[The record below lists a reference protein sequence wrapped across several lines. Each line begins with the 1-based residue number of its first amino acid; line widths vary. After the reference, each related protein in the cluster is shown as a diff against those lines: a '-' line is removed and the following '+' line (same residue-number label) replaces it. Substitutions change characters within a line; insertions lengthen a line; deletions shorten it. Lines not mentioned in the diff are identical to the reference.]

1 MESLQQELPG
11 LVEGAK
17 NSLEELESGLDV
29 IRAAPADMGR
39 VEMIVCRPG
48 VGKRRILEEGELTLD
63 EGLLGDSWKIRGS
76 SSTPDRSAHPEMQL
90 NLMNVRVIE
99 RVAGYRQAWPLAGDQ
114 FLVDFDLSKSNV
126 PPGTRLALGSAVIEV
141 TAQPHLG
148 CQKFQ
153 NRFGKDA
160 VRFVNSEVGK
170 QLNMRGINA
179 KVVTPG
185 VVRTGDIIRKV
196 VSSADT
202 REQ

>member
-1 MESLQQELPG
+1 ESVQQERPG
-11 LVEGAK
+11 MTGGARS
-17 NSLEELESGLDV
+17 SLEELESGLDR
-29 IRAAPADMGR
+29 IRAAPADSGR
-39 VEMIVCRPG
+39 VELIVCRPA
-48 VGKRRILEEGELTLD
+48 VGRRRILGEGELTLAD
-63 EGLLGDSWKIRGS
+63 GRRRGS
-76 SSTPDRSAHPEMQL
+76 GKTPGSSRTPDGSAPPEMQL

-114 FLVDFDLSKSNV
+114 FLVDFDLSKANV

-160 VRFVNSEVGK
+160 VRFVNSDVGK

-185 VVRTGDIIRKV
+185 VVRTGDMIRKV
-196 VSSADT
+196 ISSADT

>member
-1 MESLQQELPG
+1 VDILQQTLPG
-11 LVEGAK
+11 LAEGSK
-17 NSLEELESGLDV
+17 NSLEELESGLDT
-29 IRAAPADMGR
+29 IRAAPADIGR

-48 VGKRRILEEGELTLD
+48 VGKRRILEEGELTLA
-63 EGLLGDSWKIRGS
+63 EGLIGDSWKIRGS
-76 SSTPDRSAHPEMQL
+76 SSTPDRSADPEMQL
-90 NLMNVRVIE
+90 NLMNARVID

-126 PPGTRLALGSAVIEV
+126 PAGTRLALGSAVIEV

-160 VRFVNSEVGK
+160 VRFVNSAVGQ

-185 VVRTGDIIRKV
+185 VVRTGDTIRKV
-196 VSSADT
+196 ISSAEIAE
-202 REQ
+202 R

>member
-1 MESLQQELPG
+1 VESLQQELPG

-17 NSLEELESGLDV
+17 NSLEELESGLEI
-29 IRAAPADMGR
+29 IRAAPADIGR

-48 VGKRRILEEGELTLD
+48 VGKRRILEEGELTLG
-63 EGLLGDSWKIRGS
+63 EGLLGDSWKTRGS

-160 VRFVNSEVGK
+160 VRFVNSDVGK

-185 VVRTGDIIRKV
+185 VVRTGDMIRKV
-196 VSSADT
+196 ISSADT

>member
-1 MESLQQELPG
+1 MDILQQTLPG
-11 LVEGAK
+11 LAEGSK
-17 NSLEELESGLDV
+17 ISLEELESGLDT
-29 IRAAPADMGR
+29 IRAAPADIGR

-48 VGKRRILEEGELTLD
+48 VGKRRILEEGELTLA

-90 NLMNVRVIE
+90 NLMNARVID

-114 FLVDFDLSKSNV
+114 FMVDFDLSKSNV

-160 VRFVNSEVGK
+160 VRFVNSAVGQ

-179 KVVTPG
+179 KVITPG
-185 VVRTGDIIRKV
+185 VVRTGDTIRKV
-196 VSSADT
+196 ISSAEIAE
-202 REQ
+202 R

>member
-1 MESLQQELPG
+1 MDILQQTLPG
-11 LVEGAK
+11 LAEGSK
-17 NSLEELESGLDV
+17 NSLEELESGLDT
-29 IRAAPADMGR
+29 IRAAPADIGR

-48 VGKRRILEEGELTLD
+48 VGKRRILEEGELTLA
-63 EGLLGDSWKIRGS
+63 EGLIGDSWKIRGS
-76 SSTPDRSAHPEMQL
+76 SSTPDRSADPEMQL
-90 NLMNVRVIE
+90 NLMNARVID

-126 PPGTRLALGSAVIEV
+126 PAGTRLALGSAVIEV

-160 VRFVNSEVGK
+160 VRFVNSAVGQ

-185 VVRTGDIIRKV
+185 VVRTGDTIRKV
-196 VSSADT
+196 ISSAEIAE
-202 REQ
+202 R

>member
-17 NSLEELESGLDV
+17 NSLEELESGLEI
-29 IRAAPADMGR
+29 IRAAPADIGR

-48 VGKRRILEEGELTLD
+48 VGKRRILEEGELTLG
-63 EGLLGDSWKIRGS
+63 EGLLGDSWKTRGS

-160 VRFVNSEVGK
+160 VRFVNSDVGK

-185 VVRTGDIIRKV
+185 VVRTGDMIRKV
-196 VSSADT
+196 ISSADT

>member
-1 MESLQQELPG
+1 
-11 LVEGAK
+11 
-17 NSLEELESGLDV
+17 
-29 IRAAPADMGR
+29 
-39 VEMIVCRPG
+39 
-48 VGKRRILEEGELTLD
+48 
-63 EGLLGDSWKIRGS
+63 
-76 SSTPDRSAHPEMQL
+76 MQL

-160 VRFVNSEVGK
+160 VRFVNSAVGK
-170 QLNMRGINA
+170 QLNMRGIHA
-179 KVVTPG
+179 KGVTPG
-185 VVRTGDIIRKV
+185 VVRTGDTIRKV
-196 VSSADT
+196 LFST
-202 REQ
+202 RSRD

>member
-1 MESLQQELPG
+1 MESVQQELPG
-11 LVEGAK
+11 MAEGAK
-17 NSLEELESGLDV
+17 TSLEELESGLDR
-29 IRAAPADMGR
+29 IRAAPADIGR
-39 VEMIVCRPG
+39 VEMIVCRPA
-48 VGKRRILEEGELTLD
+48 VGKRRILEEGELTLA
-63 EGLLGDSWKIRGS
+63 EGLRGDSWKIRGS
-76 SSTPDRSAHPEMQL
+76 SSTPDGSAHPEMQL

-114 FLVDFDLSKSNV
+114 FLVDFDLSKANV

-160 VRFVNSEVGK
+160 VRFVNSAVGK

-185 VVRTGDIIRKV
+185 VVRTGDTIRKV
-196 VSSADT
+196 LFSTQSRD
-202 REQ
+202 